1 MLFLILRIINRLIKT
16 LALGYVNGLLGCLF
30 GVIKWWVILNVIVF
44 GFMFANKKLNLKPE
58 ANILNE
64 NIVQNSLVFKLIKY
78 TLNKSTSYF

>member
-1 MLFLILRIINRLIKT
+1 
-16 LALGYVNGLLGCLF
+16 
-30 GVIKWWVILNVIVF
+30 
-44 GFMFANKKLNLKPE
+44 MFANKKLNLKPE